1 MYANRDRG
9 ANMKKNDI
17 FTLLDDLEKSD
28 DTLKKWG
35 DLYRT
40 EEKIIETNVQS
51 RKEKVLSQKEVAKI
65 ANLKQP
71 AIARIETG
79 AHSPQLDT
87 LLKLIDALDLKIEI
101 KKVNC
106 IEIGDDIFEQIL
118 DEYHQFY
125 SRNNDEKETY
135 VTFNKE
141 GGFINE
147 NKSHKHPCKEYLPA

>member
-1 MYANRDRG
+1 
-9 ANMKKNDI
+9 MKKNDI

-40 EEKIIETNVQS
+40 EEKIIETIVQS
-51 RKEKVLSQKEVAKI
+51 RKEKGLSQKEVAKI

-106 IEIGDDIFEQIL
+106 IEIGDDIFEQIF